1 MSLGL
6 PSFSMIFSGKAVS
19 AIERSARGIVA
30 MILTDGT
37 EGGKD
42 LNIYK
47 KVDEVDFQ
55 NWTEQNYK
63 ESRGSSCKHGL
74 GGGLMKTRVIELSVN
89 NRKEVIELPINPP
102 SVEFTEKQLN
112 QAITLLNIGE
122 ANLKGERGLKY
133 TKLSSFFPS
142 EKSPFYKNA
151 KKKPDKYVA
160 MLQEWKTT
168 KAVVRVIISDMKIN
182 LAMLID
188 DFTYSMREG
197 DGDIYYTIS
206 FSEYRTLNVPSV
218 QITTKVRN
226 NGLLSRPAPAAAGGS
241 YTVVG
246 GDTLWGISK
255 QKYGNGSSYPKIYN
269 ANNGTIEASAK
280 KHGKSSSDNGHW
292 IYPGDVYTI
301 PA

>member
-1 MSLGL
+1 
-6 PSFSMIFSGKAVS
+6 
-19 AIERSARGIVA
+19 
-30 MILTDGT
+30 
-37 EGGKD
+37 
-42 LNIYK
+42 
-47 KVDEVDFQ
+47 
-55 NWTEQNYK
+55 
-63 ESRGSSCKHGL
+63 
-74 GGGLMKTRVIELSVN
+74 MKTRVIELSVN

-255 QKYGNGSSYPKIYN
+255 RNTEMEVHILKFIMQ
-269 ANNGTIEASAK
+269 TMEQLRQVL
-280 KHGKSSSDNGHW
+280 KSMESPVLIMDTGFIRAMCTQFRHRW
-292 IYPGDVYTI
+292 C
-301 PA
+301 

>member
-1 MSLGL
+1 
-6 PSFSMIFSGKAVS
+6 
-19 AIERSARGIVA
+19 
-30 MILTDGT
+30 
-37 EGGKD
+37 
-42 LNIYK
+42 
-47 KVDEVDFQ
+47 
-55 NWTEQNYK
+55 
-63 ESRGSSCKHGL
+63 
-74 GGGLMKTRVIELSVN
+74 MKTRVIELSVN

-246 GDTLWGISK
+246 GDTLWGYQNRNTEMEVHILK
-255 QKYGNGSSYPKIYN
+255 FIMQ
-269 ANNGTIEASAK
+269 TMEQLRQVL
-280 KHGKSSSDNGHW
+280 KSMESPVLIMDTGFIRAMCTQFRHRW
-292 IYPGDVYTI
+292 C
-301 PA
+301 